1 MTKKT
6 GQEEI
11 SEEVTTS
18 WDGED
23 ESESAMRFGRDSKPK
38 RGNRPV
44 ESRKGGQRGFEAMRW
59 EAGSGD
65 WQEMMLECRA
75 SGSQFVPGLLNH
87 SKEF

>member
-1 MTKKT
+1 MS
-6 GQEEI
+6 QPCDSEEI
-11 SEEVTTS
+11 LSLT
-18 WDGED
+18 
-23 ESESAMRFGRDSKPK
+23 K